1 MKKRKKRYQFKRQ
14 FIKTIKRKSFEKMIA
29 LTMKDYLSECL
40 NVEPLK
46 EGDRLFV
53 ESNDMSDSFLNRSKA
68 NNEIV
73 MPEAYINTALW
84 LLDLIKLSNNNLV
97 KDGYIFPALYCFR
110 HYLELI
116 MKDSIHYFKVN
127 NSEISSEE
135 LGYDGKHGLIKL
147 WEILKVYLH
156 DDCEVNMVD
165 KLITQLNEFDKGS
178 TSFRYPFDYDNRN
191 KIIIEYTYPPMMI
204 NIYELKKRMLQLYS
218 FFEGV
223 NSLSRE
229 FSEVDTY

>member
-1 MKKRKKRYQFKRQ
+1 MGIKKKRYQFKKQ
-14 FIKTIKRKSFEKMIA
+14 FIKTIERKSIEKMIA
-29 LTMKDYLSECL
+29 LTRKDYLSECL
-40 NVEPLK
+40 YVDPLK
-46 EGDRLFV
+46 EGDKLFI
-53 ESNDMSDSFLNRSKA
+53 ESDDMSDSFLNRSKA
-68 NNEIV
+68 INEIV

-84 LLDLIKLSNNNLV
+84 LLDLIKLSNNNFV

-127 NSEISSEE
+127 KGEISSEE
-135 LGYDGKHGLIKL
+135 LGYHGKHGLIEL
-147 WEILKVYLH
+147 WEILKVYLNN
-156 DDCEVNMVD
+156 DCEVYMIG
-165 KLITQLNEFDKGS
+165 KLITEMNEFDKGS
-178 TSFRYPFDYDNRN
+178 TRYRYPFDYDNRN

-204 NIYELKKRMLQLYS
+204 NIYELKKRMFQLYS

-229 FSEVDTY
+229 CSEVDTY

>member
-1 MKKRKKRYQFKRQ
+1 MKRKKRNQFKKQ
-14 FIKTIKRKSFEKMIA
+14 FIKCIENKCMQRMIA
-29 LTMKDYLSECL
+29 FTNGDYLSDCFY
-40 NVEPLK
+40 VEPLK
-46 EGDRLFV
+46 EGDKLFI
-53 ESNDMSDSFLNRSKA
+53 ESDDMSDSFLNRSKA

-156 DDCEVNMVD
+156 NDCEVNMVD

>member
-1 MKKRKKRYQFKRQ
+1 MGIKKKRYQFKKQ
-14 FIKTIKRKSFEKMIA
+14 FIKTIERKSIEKMIA
-29 LTMKDYLSECL
+29 LTRKDYLSECL
-40 NVEPLK
+40 YVDPLK
-46 EGDRLFV
+46 EGDKLFI
-53 ESNDMSDSFLNRSKA
+53 ESDDMSDSFLNRSKA

-84 LLDLIKLSNNNLV
+84 LLDLIKLSNNNFV

-127 NSEISSEE
+127 KGEISSEE
-135 LGYDGKHGLIKL
+135 LGYHGKHGLIEL
-147 WEILKVYLH
+147 WEILKVYLNN
-156 DDCEVNMVD
+156 DCEVYMIG
-165 KLITQLNEFDKGS
+165 KLITEMNEFDKGS
-178 TSFRYPFDYDNRN
+178 TRYRYPFDYDNRN

-204 NIYELKKRMLQLYS
+204 NIYELKKRMFQLYS

-229 FSEVDTY
+229 CSEVDTY

>member
-14 FIKTIKRKSFEKMIA
+14 FIKTIKRQSLEKMIA
-29 LTMKDYLSECL
+29 LTKKDYLSECIY
-40 NVEPLK
+40 VEPLK
-46 EGDRLFV
+46 EGDKLFI
-53 ESNDMSDSFLNRSKA
+53 ESDDMSDSFLNRSRA

-127 NSEISSEE
+127 RGEISSNE
-135 LGYDGKHGLIKL
+135 LGYSKNEHRLLCLWDSLKDYMQNDNIK
-147 WEILKVYLH
+147 ESVYKLL
-156 DDCEVNMVD
+156 EELD
-165 KLITQLNEFDKGS
+165 KLDKGS
-178 TSFRYPFDYDNRN
+178 TTFRYPYKHNKKEEINEYDFPA
-191 KIIIEYTYPPMMI
+191 TMI
-204 NIYELKKRMLQLYS
+204 NINELKKRMMQLYC
-218 FFEGV
+218 FFEGI
-223 NSLSRE
+223 NSMSRQ
-229 FSEVDTY
+229 S